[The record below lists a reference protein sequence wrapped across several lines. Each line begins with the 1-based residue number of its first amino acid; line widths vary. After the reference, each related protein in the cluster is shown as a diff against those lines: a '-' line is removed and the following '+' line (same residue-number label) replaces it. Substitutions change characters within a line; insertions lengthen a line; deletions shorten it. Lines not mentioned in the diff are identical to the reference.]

1 MITGHTVSLMQY
13 LVIFK
18 IAKLKA
24 KFMLNNTAFEQ
35 VLNMLTA
42 SVLTSPVLLDKS
54 CTWELDWP
62 NSSSSS
68 IMLSKDSISSAVY
81 LQWMLPCRVLWKIQT
96 FCCGNFI
103 SHFYFF
109 FFFFVLLSS
118 VSHVSIYFCSVLI
131 IIEGTNF
138 VSHFGTS
145 DPWGFISGGKSE
157 GTPNNGLLLVV
168 QKWWYVWMCS
178 ANEKE
183 HWYVEVSDE

>member
-68 IMLSKDSISSAVY
+68 IMLFKDSISSAVY

-109 FFFFVLLSS
+109 FFFLSCFLQFHMCPFIFALCWSSLRVPTLCLILEHLIRGVLFQGGNQR
-118 VSHVSIYFCSVLI
+118 VHLI
-131 IIEGTNF
+131 MGCF
-138 VSHFGTS
+138 
-145 DPWGFISGGKSE
+145 
-157 GTPNNGLLLVV
+157 L
-168 QKWWYVWMCS
+168 
-178 ANEKE
+178 
-183 HWYVEVSDE
+183 